1 MDIQNISE
9 RIIEYLDGELPI
21 SEETGLF
28 SALSQSE
35 ELRTE
40 MREHLRISRSISK
53 DTEALVPPPNAL
65 FTISS
70 ALGIGS
76 GQPIKQPSR
85 NPIAPKN
92 SLWQRFRL
100 PMAFALVAS
109 LITFTITYFAMN
121 SNDSQNILN
130 SKAVVQ
136 TPPVIIA
143 SSGDSPQ
150 LTVKNAQRLP
160 LGSIAIEHQRIE
172 SSIEEYSAPSSRTN
186 NSELVTLN
194 STNKVTT
201 PVNLN
206 GLDKKQVQNSI
217 NPLNRNNSSNFEF
230 TNEKDNIGRSNSLI
244 IRGIIGHS
252 FPNPDVETQN
262 ALLFSN
268 MSAGLYF
275 TQWND
280 IKFGI
285 EFGRESFGLRYKN
298 IENNIA
304 FYKEQKPTIYWA
316 AVGFD
321 YSLPYKIFNGYGFEI
336 QPFVDILAGGSQIG
350 GPLCKLIAGLRLNP
364 NTYGIG
370 MFLGFEGSMLF
381 YQNQSKFYLSRKL
394 GLTYGL
400 SINF

>member
-1 MDIQNISE
+1 MDTQNISE

-21 SEETGLF
+21 SEEPELF

-40 MREHLRISRSISK
+40 MREHLQISRSISK

-65 FTISS
+65 LTISS
-70 ALGIGS
+70 ALGIGG
-76 GQPIKQPSR
+76 GQPIEQPVENAVVS
-85 NPIAPKN
+85 KN
-92 SLWQRFRL
+92 SFWQRFRW
-100 PMAFALVAS
+100 PIVSALVAS

-121 SNDSQNILN
+121 SNDSQNILS
-130 SKAVVQ
+130 SKAIVQ

-143 SSGDSPQ
+143 SSGDVPQ
-150 LTVKNAQRLP
+150 PTDKDKHRLS
-160 LGSIAIEHQRIE
+160 LGSMGIGHQRVE
-172 SSIEEYSAPSSRTN
+172 PSTEEYSNPPSQPDNLES
-186 NSELVTLN
+186 VTLN
-194 STNKVTT
+194 PVNKVTT
-201 PVNLN
+201 PTDLN
-206 GLDKKQVQNSI
+206 VLSEKQVQNSI
-217 NPLNRNNSSNFEF
+217 NLLNSNNDYNFELL
-230 TNEKDNIGRSNSLI
+230 NEKDHIGRSSSLI
-244 IRGIIGHS
+244 IRGMIGHS
-252 FPNPDVETQN
+252 FPNPEVETQN
-262 ALLFSN
+262 TLFFSD

-275 TQWND
+275 TQWNN

-304 FYKEQKPTIYWA
+304 FFKEQKPMIYWA

-321 YSLPYKIFNGYGFEI
+321 YSLPHKIFDGYGFEI
-336 QPFVDILAGGSQIG
+336 HPFVDILAGGSQIG
-350 GPLCKLIAGLRLNP
+350 GPLLKFITGLRLNP
-364 NTYGIG
+364 NSYGVG

>member
-1 MDIQNISE
+1 MDTHNISE

-21 SEETGLF
+21 SEESELF

-40 MREHLRISRSISK
+40 MREHLQISRSISK

-65 FTISS
+65 SAISS

-76 GQPIKQPSR
+76 GQPTEQPIG
-85 NPIAPKN
+85 NAIVPKS

-121 SNDSQNILN
+121 SNDSQNILS
-130 SKAVVQ
+130 SKAIVQ
-136 TPPVIIA
+136 TPPVIVA
-143 SSGDSPQ
+143 SSGDDTQPTAKDKHRRS
-150 LTVKNAQRLP
+150 
-160 LGSIAIEHQRIE
+160 LGSMTIGNQRVK
-172 SSIEEYSAPSSRTN
+172 SSTEEYSNPSARTD

-194 STNKVTT
+194 SANEVTT
-201 PVNLN
+201 PINLN
-206 GLDKKQVQNSI
+206 VLDKKQVQNSI
-217 NPLNRNNSSNFEF
+217 NPPNSNNNYNFEL
-230 TNEKDNIGRSNSLI
+230 TNEKGSIGRSSSLI
-244 IRGIIGHS
+244 IRGMSGRS

-262 ALLFSN
+262 TLLFSN

-275 TQWND
+275 TQWNN

-350 GPLCKLIAGLRLNP
+350 GPLLKFITGLRLNP
-364 NTYGIG
+364 NTYGVG
-370 MFLGFEGSMLF
+370 MFLGLEGSMLF

>member
-21 SEETGLF
+21 SEESELF

-35 ELRTE
+35 ELRAE
-40 MREHLRISRSISK
+40 MREHLQISRSISK

-65 FTISS
+65 LAISS
-70 ALGIGS
+70 GLGIGS
-76 GQPIKQPSR
+76 GQPVEQP
-85 NPIAPKN
+85 IGTAIVPKN

-130 SKAVVQ
+130 PKAIVQ

-150 LTVKNAQRLP
+150 SNVKNAKRLP
-160 LGSIAIEHQRIE
+160 LSSVAIGHQRIE
-172 SSIEEYSAPSSRTN
+172 SSIEKYSNSSSRTDN
-186 NSELVTLN
+186 LEVVTLN
-194 STNKVTT
+194 SANKVTA
-201 PVNLN
+201 PINLD
-206 GLDKKQVQNSI
+206 GLDEKRVQNSI
-217 NPLNRNNSSNFEF
+217 NPLNRNNNYNFEL
-230 TNEKDNIGRSNSLI
+230 TNGKDNIGRSNSLI
-244 IRGIIGHS
+244 IRGITGHS

-262 ALLFSN
+262 SLLFSN

-275 TQWND
+275 TQWNN

-285 EFGRESFGLRYKN
+285 EFGRESFGLRYNN

-321 YSLPYKIFNGYGFEI
+321 YSVPYKIFDGYGYEI
-336 QPFVDILAGGSQIG
+336 QPFVNILAGGSQIG
-350 GPLCKLIAGLRLNP
+350 GPLLKFITGLRLNP
-364 NTYGIG
+364 NTYGVG